1 MIFQRSLPLYT
12 FFLFSCTNTGTAF
25 VSPTNTSHKARFI
38 PGRLLSHPYEHYLN
52 SNAYDLTGNTP
63 YVNDQAQGQIL
74 SVDPNRVSSSGV
86 RFGDVQDGLN
96 KLYPDEDLSSR
107 NALSR
112 TDGYWSY
119 ISKGEEPD
127 QGLTYGEFDLLFF
140 ADLIEKGLQMHI
152 AESGCSDISQKVFTD
167 IGSGTGRL
175 VFGAAALHP
184 NLKLARGIEILPGI
198 HEKAVSTLEACTNE
212 MDGVASLP
220 FSDFLNAK
228 LAPIAFRCGSFDDRY
243 EYYGDSDIIFVFS
256 TCFSTEMM
264 SNLSDSIGAQC
275 KEGTIIITTE
285 YKLNTHGSVDPVVG
299 DGTMPFG
306 DYKID
311 LIDSVDGE
319 CELVG
324 GRSTAHIHRVAK
336 SAAGNYYCQRT
347 RPEGG
352 QSTEVQEE
360 AMDALKYLKPRNQMS
375 FEEFVKSQ

>member
-1 MIFQRSLPLYT
+1 M
-12 FFLFSCTNTGTAF
+12 
-25 VSPTNTSHKARFI
+25 
-38 PGRLLSHPYEHYLN
+38 
-52 SNAYDLTGNTP
+52 
-63 YVNDQAQGQIL
+63 
-74 SVDPNRVSSSGV
+74 
-86 RFGDVQDGLN
+86 
-96 KLYPDEDLSSR
+96 SSR

-127 QGLTYGEFDLLFF
+127 QGLTYGEFDFLFF

-212 MDGVASLP
+212 IDCVASLP
-220 FSDFLNAK
+220 CSDFLNAK

-285 YKLNTHGSVDPVVG
+285 YKLNTHGSVDPAVG

-306 DYKID
+306 DYQID
-311 LIDSVDGE
+311 LIDSIDGE

-336 SAAGNYYCQRT
+336 SAAGNDYCQRS
-347 RPEGG
+347 RPEDG
-352 QSTEVQEE
+352 QTSEVEQE
-360 AMDALKYLKPRNQMS
+360 AIDALKYLKSRNQMS